1 MKKWVKKSLAFLL
14 SAVLAVCLVACGGGT
29 DEAEAAVRGMFGAFQ
44 SLDFEEAEKY
54 VNMETIADM
63 ESNEEG
69 ILQPRRMMEALFDR
83 LSYNILSS
91 EKKDA
96 DTVLVKTEVTAV
108 NMTDLVSDWL
118 PELYASMIAQLQQG
132 QQPGEEQNQQLM
144 ETFLNLARQDGRTT
158 LTTTVDIPVV
168 RRDGSWR
175 VEADEAFVDAVM
187 GGLKDAANTIE
198 EAFAL

>member
-1 MKKWVKKSLAFLL
+1 MKNWWKKSLAILL
-14 SAVLAVCLVACGGGT
+14 SAVLAVCLAACGGT
-29 DEAEAAVRGMFGAFQ
+29 DEAETAVRGMFGAFQ

-118 PELYASMIAQLQQG
+118 PELYASMIAELQQG

-144 ETFLNLARQDGRTT
+144 ETFLNLARQDGRTM